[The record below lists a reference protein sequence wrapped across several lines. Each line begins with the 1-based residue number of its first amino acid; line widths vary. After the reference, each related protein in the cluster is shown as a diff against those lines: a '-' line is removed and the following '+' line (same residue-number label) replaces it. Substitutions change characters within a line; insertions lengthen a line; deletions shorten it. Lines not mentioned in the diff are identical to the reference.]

1 MEGLTEWL
9 GLSSTTQTKL
19 LLTGVVLLVI
29 VLGRII
35 VARAIIRRSPDDVEI
50 LYRTRKGTTYV
61 AVVVAIIG
69 VVAIW
74 FESLGQLGTFLG
86 LTAAGIAI
94 ALSDVLKN
102 FAGWVYI
109 VLRRP
114 LRVDDRIE
122 VAGHKGDVIDIR
134 MFRFS
139 LLEIG
144 NWVDAD
150 QSTGRIVHIPNGK
163 VFTEP
168 IGSYTEGFS
177 YVWHELPVLVTFESD
192 WHKAEELLLAAMR
205 EHSPDVSEAASR
217 QIREA
222 ASAYKI
228 RYRHLEPT
236 VYVTVKDSG
245 VLLTGR
251 VMVEV
256 RTRRGVEQQIWRAL
270 LDRVSAEPTVEFAYP
285 TIRTFFHDPVQVEQR
300 GRDA

>member
-9 GLSSTTQTKL
+9 GLSSTTHTKL
-19 LLTGVVLLVI
+19 ILTGVVILVLI
-29 VLGRII
+29 LGRTI
-35 VARAIIRRSPDDVEI
+35 VARALIRRSPDDIEI

-61 AVVVAIIG
+61 AVLVGVIA

-74 FESLGQLGTFLG
+74 FEALGGLGTFLG

-122 VAGHKGDVIDIR
+122 IAGHKGDVVDVR

-150 QSTGRIVHIPNGK
+150 QSTGRIVHVPNGK

-192 WHKAEELLLAAMR
+192 WHRAEELILEAMNA
-205 EHSPDVSEAASR
+205 HSPDVSEAAGR

-236 VYVTVKDSG
+236 VYVRVETSG

-251 VMVEV
+251 VLVEV
-256 RTRRGVEQQIWRAL
+256 RTRRGVEQQIWRAI
-270 LDRVSAEPTVEFAYP
+270 LDAFHLEPRVQFAYP
-285 TIRTFFHDPVQVEQR
+285 TIRTYSPPPPER
-300 GRDA
+300 